1 MLLPHII
8 HSVTI
13 GTGGRL
19 YNPMAYL
26 VVVKLIHSLC
36 SEIQEC
42 LFLAY

>member
-8 HSVTI
+8 HSFII

-19 YNPMAYL
+19 FYPVAYL

-36 SEIQEC
+36 SEFQEC